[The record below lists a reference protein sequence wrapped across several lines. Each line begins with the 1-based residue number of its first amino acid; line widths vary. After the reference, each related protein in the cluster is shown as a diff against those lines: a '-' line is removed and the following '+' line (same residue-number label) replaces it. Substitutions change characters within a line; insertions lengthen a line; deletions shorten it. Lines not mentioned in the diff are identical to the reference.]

1 MCSVDLAQ
9 GDDPNPDPRAGRP
22 GPNPGPDPNQVKL
35 GPHIHRTHLV
45 QSDDVLV
52 LQLLQQH
59 EEETGEDTEGE
70 AAEGEGEREEEE
82 VEEEEDLWR
91 SLW

>member
-22 GPNPGPDPNQVKL
+22 GPNPGPDPNRVKL
-35 GPHIHRTHLV
+35 GPHIHRTYLV

-52 LQLLQQH
+52 LQLLQQ
-59 EEETGEDTEGE
+59 EETGEDTEGE
-70 AAEGEGEREEEE
+70 AAEGEGERERRRRLRRRRS
-82 VEEEEDLWR
+82 LWR

>member
-1 MCSVDLAQ
+1 M
-9 GDDPNPDPRAGRP
+9 
-22 GPNPGPDPNQVKL
+22 
-35 GPHIHRTHLV
+35 

-59 EEETGEDTEGE
+59 EEETGGDTEGE